1 MPTFSFFSI
10 HTSHFMHKSK
20 IIRTIWGLHL
30 AFVLNLYYFLK
41 AWNNRWLFYYPTWQK
56 WKPHTTRFH
65 SFEHLGPGIAA
76 NTKVR
81 SSIQHTHT
89 HMLYLCGQCVIQC
102 PSGTPA
108 CKTSLCKNKRNYQGQ
123 LCLQNKKFVPTA
135 TDISFLKT
143 VRILCSI
150 PVSFFSRE
158 PLGTR
163 HRYIRQILEKVKI

>member
-1 MPTFSFFSI
+1 MLVVDFIGSASRASPPSKGTFSLTLTAAS
-10 HTSHFMHKSK
+10 TAYPPQSLQ
-20 IIRTIWGLHL
+20 GLFHCT
-30 AFVLNLYYFLK
+30 LYP
-41 AWNNRWLFYYPTWQK
+41 R
-56 WKPHTTRFH
+56 
-65 SFEHLGPGIAA
+65 
-76 NTKVR
+76 
-81 SSIQHTHT
+81 
-89 HMLYLCGQCVIQC
+89 GQCMIHS